1 HQSRPPPHPPTPAG
15 GAPGSRRNIQ
25 RAVQLLTACD
35 RYARNLAR
43 SSEQYNQPGC
53 PPTVSEAVTMAAAHT
68 RRSIDALVA
77 TLGGAHGV
85 TLIPAA
91 DSLDAAETLARQQ
104 DGDAEPGPDTRRLLT
119 ALHSLRRIERAV
131 VAAAS
136 HL

>member
-1 HQSRPPPHPPTPAG
+1 
-15 GAPGSRRNIQ
+15 
-25 RAVQLLTACD
+25 
-35 RYARNLAR
+35 
-43 SSEQYNQPGC
+43 
-53 PPTVSEAVTMAAAHT
+53 MAAAHT

-136 HL
+136 HLGAEIGLKMPSPGLTTAQAAAGKTSDV